1 MCISILYLD
10 ILVILEIILRL
21 VVFLKLDTLYGT
33 LGENPLALFKILKAS
48 WCHCIT

>member
-21 VVFLKLDTLYGT
+21 VVFLKLGTIYDT
-33 LGENPLALFKILKAS
+33 LGENPLVLFKILKAS